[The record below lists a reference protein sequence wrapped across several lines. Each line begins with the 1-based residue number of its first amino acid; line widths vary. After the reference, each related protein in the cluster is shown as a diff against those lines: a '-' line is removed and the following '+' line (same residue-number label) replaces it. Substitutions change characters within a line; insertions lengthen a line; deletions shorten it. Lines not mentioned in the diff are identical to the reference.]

1 VIQRRMTDAAAMSEA
16 CAASEACAVSV
27 APRKPSALATA
38 PWLCCGL
45 YAALALSPSLA
56 HASGF
61 HIDEQDARST
71 GRAGAVTADPGGAA
85 AVYFNPAAIATLNG
99 VDVELGASWV
109 TPSAK
114 FQSAD
119 TGETTKARTQNFVL
133 PQLFASWRASELLA
147 IGVGVY
153 SPFGLALDWPATSP
167 GRASVRQAELR
178 TFFLTPVV
186 ALNFSR
192 WVPGLAVGAGLELV
206 PASVRLTRDVPFG
219 VDTGSAALSGEA
231 FGIGGHAGIYFHP
244 RPLPQWSFGVTYRS
258 AVKLNFDGQAN
269 FGAPSL
275 YRASLPPDGDV
286 QTSITLPQ
294 SVNAGIA
301 FAPTPEWKL
310 ELDGSW
316 IGWSSYDR
324 LDVHL
329 PDGSVQ
335 SSFRDWKDSL
345 TARLGSEYTFDERWT
360 VRVGAIWDETP
371 IPRST
376 LDFQLPDANRIDLT
390 VGFGAQL
397 SRIFQLDV
405 GALYVLPEKRST
417 GTAPYEPPVKG
428 RFTVDAWV
436 FGLTLG
442 IRLEAD
448 PNPPL
453 AGDAT
458 ALDGEGRSALPDECR
473 VRANQHLAVCR

>member
-1 VIQRRMTDAAAMSEA
+1 VIR
-16 CAASEACAVSV
+16 
-27 APRKPSALATA
+27 
-38 PWLCCGL
+38 LCSGVC
-45 YAALALSPSLA
+45 AALALSPGLA

-61 HIDEQDARST
+61 HVDEQDARAT

-85 AVYFNPAAIATLNG
+85 AVYYNPAGIAALDG
-99 VDVELGASWV
+99 VDVELGASSV

-114 FQSAD
+114 FKSAD
-119 TGETTKARTQNFVL
+119 SGETTKARTQTFVL
-133 PQLFASWRASELLA
+133 PQLFASWRASEVVA

-153 SPFGLALDWPATSP
+153 SPFGLALDWPASSP
-167 GRASVRQAELR
+167 GRASLREAELR
-178 TFFLTPVV
+178 TFFLTPAV

-192 WVPGLAVGAGLELV
+192 WVPGLAFGAGLELV

-219 VDTGSAALSGEA
+219 VDTGSAAISGEA
-231 FGIGGHAGIYFHP
+231 FGIGGHAGLIFHP

-258 AVKLNFDGQAN
+258 PVKLNFDGQAN
-269 FGAPSL
+269 FDAPSI
-275 YRASLPPDGDV
+275 YRASLPPDGDI
-286 QTSITLPQ
+286 QTSITLPG

-316 IGWSSYDR
+316 QGWSSYDQ

-335 SSFRDWKDSL
+335 SSLRGWKDSL

-360 VRVGAIWDETP
+360 VRLGAVWDQTP
-371 IPRST
+371 VPRST
-376 LDFQLPDANRIDLT
+376 LDFQLPDADRFDLT
-390 VGFGAQL
+390 LGFGAQL
-397 SRIFQLDV
+397 SRNVQLDA
-405 GALYVLPEKRST
+405 GALYVLHQKRST

-428 RFTVDAWV
+428 RYAVDAWV
-436 FGLTLG
+436 FGLSLG
-442 IRLEAD
+442 IH
-448 PNPPL
+448 
-453 AGDAT
+453 
-458 ALDGEGRSALPDECR
+458 LDTEPSPTPDGASNAAPGSASPDECR